1 MKVAQGSFL
10 LVLFIRYFISV
21 KSKTFVY
28 LYSGPAKKASST
40 EKPKEEVKVGS
51 VIKIIV
57 F

>member
-10 LVLFIRYFISV
+10 PVLFICYLISV
-21 KSKTFVY
+21 KSKIFRY
-28 LYSGPAKKASST
+28 LYSGPVKKASST